1 MSWRISGL
9 VALGLVLGVSVARL
23 SQDPDTGTATWDAE
37 RAAGFA
43 AYLLLWASTVLGIG
57 VHFRFRP
64 ANGPLTLI
72 LESHRICSALALSFV
87 AGHVTALLVDPVV
100 RFSVLD
106 ALVPFTSTFRP
117 IQVGLGTT
125 AMWLLIGTLASTAA
139 AGRLRYAMWRNLH
152 FLAFPCYLV
161 ALAHGITAG
170 TDAASAPA
178 LTLYATTAAVVAALI
193 FARALGRGFVPAGE
207 APSPIA

>member
-72 LESHRICSALALSFV
+72 LESHRICSALALSFA
-87 AGHVTALLVDPVV
+87 AGHVAALLVDPVV
-100 RFSVLD
+100 HFG
-106 ALVPFTSTFRP
+106 LVDVFVPLTSGYRP
-117 IQVGLGTT
+117 IQVGLGTV
-125 AMWLLIGTLASTAA
+125 AMWLLITTLASTAA
-139 AGRLRYAMWRNLH
+139 AGHMRYATWRNLH
-152 FLAFPCYLV
+152 YLAFPCYLL
-161 ALAHGITAG
+161 ALIHGITAG
-170 TDAASAPA
+170 TDTTNVVA
-178 LTLYATTAAVVAALI
+178 LTLYAGTAAAVAAAT
-193 FARALGRGFVPAGE
+193 FARVLGRGFVGAGE
-207 APSPIA
+207 APSPIG